1 MARRRPV
8 KRLLDHNQNDSGYGR
23 AEIIEKP
30 SQLEHLLWSAS
41 RGATGARNVALIWF
55 LFGSGTRINETCQI
69 LVKDVFHKNGDLK
82 TVFAMPASYTKT
94 NHSRAIYV
102 LLEPHRTALEEWRK
116 QRVVEEA
123 MISDDGSYGG
133 LRGDS
138 PLFLARNGKRWQT
151 LAFRDKKYLTAEGKT
166 KTTKVCGSM
175 ENLMR
180 KLFKGAG
187 LHNGSSHSGRRT
199 LASWLDRK
207 GYSLELIQ
215 LILDHKSP
223 DMTLRY
229 IEPYQERIETAFK
242 SLWKGVKLPKY
253 EGK

>member
-1 MARRRPV
+1 
-8 KRLLDHNQNDSGYGR
+8 
-23 AEIIEKP
+23 
-30 SQLEHLLWSAS
+30 
-41 RGATGARNVALIWF
+41 
-55 LFGSGTRINETCQI
+55 
-69 LVKDVFHKNGDLK
+69 
-82 TVFAMPASYTKT
+82 
-94 NHSRAIYV
+94 
-102 LLEPHRTALEEWRK
+102 
-116 QRVVEEA
+116 
-123 MISDDGSYGG
+123 
-133 LRGDS
+133 
-138 PLFLARNGKRWQT
+138 
-151 LAFRDKKYLTAEGKT
+151 
-166 KTTKVCGSM
+166 
-175 ENLMR
+175 MR